1 MLSTL
6 LPKFFIFEL
15 STNFTMRYFT
25 IVFLLLSLSGHTQD
39 SDQYISVDQNTYTV
53 EQLVKDVLINNQCA
67 TITNIVSSTGTNFG
81 STNGIGYFSS
91 NGVSFPLSE
100 GIILSTGNVVESIG
114 PETGDISSGSVNW
127 PGDADLA
134 NVIPNHDL
142 NSS

>member
-81 STNGIGYFSS
+81 TPLLLTTFDVTNYSSTDSYSS
-91 NGVSFPLSE
+91 YLICPSFLVCW
-100 GIILSTGNVVESIG
+100 LC
-114 PETGDISSGSVNW
+114 
-127 PGDADLA
+127 L
-134 NVIPNHDL
+134 L
-142 NSS
+142 FF